1 LKNMRIFVI
10 AFTAF
15 LFFLG
20 ACRVNAQFIRFTRKK
35 GKRFVY
41 LSDVA
46 RYYGMKL
53 VRKKKGCELV
63 SRYSRIQ
70 FKYNSRKAVFNGIQI
85 TFSHSPYFNKEKNM
99 PLLSE
104 HDFLLFLDPMLR
116 KNALPRAKIKTIML
130 DPGHGA
136 KDTGA
141 IGHRYREKDIVLK
154 IALKLRVKLRQMGFR
169 VLMTRTGDTFPS
181 LHDRTE
187 LCRKY
192 KPDLFISIHCNSG
205 GKSGQARGVETYCM
219 TPAGESSTADS
230 KPSFKVEEG
239 NKYDKS
245 NARLALEIQRM
256 ILAYTGAKDRG
267 IRRARFFVLKHAS
280 CPAVLVETGF
290 LSNEFEESLLGASS
304 YQKRI
309 AAAIA
314 EGIRRYALAVQ

>member
-1 LKNMRIFVI
+1 MRTLII
-10 AFTAF
+10 SLSI
-15 LFFLG
+15 LFFSF
-20 ACRVNAQFIRFTRKK
+20 CTFSVNAQFIRFTKMK

-53 VRKKKGCELV
+53 VRTKKGCELV
-63 SRYSRIQ
+63 SRYSRIV
-70 FKYNSRKAVFNGIQI
+70 FKYNSRKAVFNGIQV
-85 TFSHSPYFNKEKNM
+85 TFSHSPYFNKVKNM

-116 KNALPRAKIKTIML
+116 KNALPRSRIKTIML

-169 VLMTRTGDTFPS
+169 VLMTRTGDSFPS

-187 LCRKY
+187 LCKKY

-205 GKSGQARGVETYCM
+205 GSSGKARGVETYCM
-219 TPAGESSTADS
+219 TPAGESSTADN
-230 KPSFKVEEG
+230 KPSYKVEEG
-239 NKYDKS
+239 NKYDKC

-256 ILAYTGAKDRG
+256 MLAYTGAKDRG
-267 IRRARFFVLKHAS
+267 VRRARFFVLKHAT

-290 LSNEFEESLLGASS
+290 LSNEFEEGLLGATS
-304 YQKRI
+304 YQNRI
-309 AAAIA
+309 ASALA
-314 EGIRRYALAVQ
+314 EGIKRYVQAVK

>member
-1 LKNMRIFVI
+1 MTFSV
-10 AFTAF
+10 F
-15 LFFLG
+15 
-20 ACRVNAQFIRFTRKK
+20 RVDAQFIRFTKK
-35 GKRFVY
+35 RGKRFVY
-41 LSDVA
+41 LVDVA

-63 SRYSRIQ
+63 SHYSRIM
-70 FKYNSRKAVFNGIQI
+70 FKYNSRKAVFNGIKL

-116 KNALPRAKIKTIML
+116 KSSLSRARIRSVML

-169 VLMTRTGDTFPS
+169 VLMTRTGDSFPS

-187 LCRKY
+187 LCKKY

-205 GKSGQARGVETYCM
+205 GSSGKARGVETYCM
-219 TPAGESSTADS
+219 TPAGESSTADN
-230 KPSFKVEEG
+230 KPSYKVEEG
-239 NKYDKS
+239 NKFDKS
-245 NARLALEIQRM
+245 NARLALEVQRM
-256 ILAYTGAKDRG
+256 MLAYTGAKDRG
-267 IRRARFFVLKHAS
+267 IRRARFFVLKHAT
-280 CPAVLVETGF
+280 CPAILVETGF
-290 LSNEFEESLLGASS
+290 LSNEFEESLLGAAS
-304 YQKRI
+304 YQNRI
-309 AAAIA
+309 ASALA
-314 EGIRRYALAVQ
+314 EGVRRYAQAVK